1 MSKKGENIRK
11 RKDGRWE
18 GRFKK
23 GRKENGE
30 ILYGSVYGKSY
41 REVKEK
47 MRLALSSTKPVN
59 TPKTSQ
65 GMTFAILLRRWQ
77 ESNEIRLKGGTKAK
91 YDNLIST
98 HIIPDLG
105 ELDLSEITISTINR
119 FLNNKLMNGRIDGTG
134 ALSPSYVRSIS
145 LVITSA
151 LNYAVSEG
159 LMQPFKTK
167 VSKPCVAKAELSILS
182 SEEQK
187 VLEQHI
193 KAEPSPTSI
202 GILISLYTGLR
213 IGEVCAL
220 QESISSLMENI
231 ETTKTKIQSVKVE
244 KTVG

>member
-18 GRFKK
+18 GRYKR

-65 GMTFAILLRRWQ
+65 EMTFAILLRRWQ

-134 ALSPSYVRSIS
+134 ALSPS
-145 LVITSA
+145 
-151 LNYAVSEG
+151 
-159 LMQPFKTK
+159 
-167 VSKPCVAKAELSILS
+167 
-182 SEEQK
+182 
-187 VLEQHI
+187 
-193 KAEPSPTSI
+193 
-202 GILISLYTGLR
+202 
-213 IGEVCAL
+213 
-220 QESISSLMENI
+220 
-231 ETTKTKIQSVKVE
+231 
-244 KTVG
+244 